1 MNKKMFWGV
10 FLTLSAVVII
20 LDSIGLFG
28 SVPMFRLLLGIMC
41 VAWFIKELSN
51 LNISKLFFP
60 AALIFMLFEKYIG
73 TRLGLGKNMI
83 SNWVVLFAALLLTVG
98 VGFLTKDI
106 MIGKGIRGH
115 KISSKTTNAFG
126 EKTKY
131 IDCSALDTAFV
142 KNSFGETSVYF
153 QNVETFT
160 GGTVIVENAFGEVT
174 LHVPNGLRVDAEV
187 SSFCGE
193 VCQAAGDDPAAP
205 TLIVTGKNSFGEVN
219 IILE

>member
-60 AALIFMLFEKYIG
+60 AAFIFLLFEKYIG
-73 TRLGLGKNMI
+73 VYFGLGKNMI

-131 IDCSALDTAFV
+131 IDCSTLGNAFV
-142 KNSFGETSVYF
+142 KNSFGETNVYF

-160 GGTVIVENAFGEVT
+160 GGTVIIENSYGEVT
-174 LHVPNGLRVDAEV
+174 LHVPHALRVKTEI

-193 VCQAAGDDPAAP
+193 VNEVRRGEAVAP
-205 TLIVTGKNSFGEVN
+205 TLLVTGKNSFGEVN
-219 IILE
+219 IIFE